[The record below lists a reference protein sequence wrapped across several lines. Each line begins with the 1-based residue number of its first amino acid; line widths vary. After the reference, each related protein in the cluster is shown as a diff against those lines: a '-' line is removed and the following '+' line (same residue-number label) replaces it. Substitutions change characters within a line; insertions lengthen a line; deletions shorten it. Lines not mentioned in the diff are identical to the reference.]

1 MEVNKASFY
10 PEVLYLHVQMIFW
23 INRWFTCQ
31 IKAKSGKMRQI
42 HFNKCR
48 FWATG
53 RKHQEVRKDG
63 GGGQSNSAPS
73 QITQR
78 RLLWWFRFFD
88 TWRPLIRP
96 LLVAEGGDKAGGCGW
111 MLVRMKKLCSFP
123 LYCTFVTLTHIDLHY
138 KEARWAICLPPRSL
152 SPHLC
157 VLWVGLWFL
166 CSEGK
171 KNTFCWQCNTSEKYW
186 PIRALQL
193 TLKYIIDPRWPL
205 TLWATGG
212 EKNLKYE
219 GNKNILFSPMAR
231 K

>member
-1 MEVNKASFY
+1 MSLLGHRKKAPGST
-10 PEVLYLHVQMIFW
+10 W
-23 INRWFTCQ
+23 
-31 IKAKSGKMRQI
+31 
-42 HFNKCR
+42 
-48 FWATG
+48 
-53 RKHQEVRKDG
+53 G

-73 QITQR
+73 QITQC

-96 LLVAEGGDKAGGCGW
+96 LLVAEGGDKAAGCGW

-152 SPHLC
+152 SARLC
-157 VLWVGLWFL
+157 VLWVYLCFL
-166 CSEGK
+166 GSDAVEKKLPPGQKKK
-171 KNTFCWQCNTSEKYW
+171 KNTFCWQCNTSEKCW

-193 TLKYIIDPRWPL
+193 TLKNIIDPSWPL

-212 EKNLKYE
+212 GKYD
-219 GNKNILFSPMAR
+219 GNNNIL
-231 K
+231 